1 MIVYRESMVKAAG
14 FDTFPKDTDGFLK
27 LMKALQGQGHARRHG
42 ARQRHRR
49 RPLDATG

>member
-1 MIVYRESMVKAAG
+1 MMVYRESMLKAAG

-27 LMKALQGQGHARRHG
+27 MCKALQGQGHAGRHG

-49 RPLDATG
+49 RPAGATG